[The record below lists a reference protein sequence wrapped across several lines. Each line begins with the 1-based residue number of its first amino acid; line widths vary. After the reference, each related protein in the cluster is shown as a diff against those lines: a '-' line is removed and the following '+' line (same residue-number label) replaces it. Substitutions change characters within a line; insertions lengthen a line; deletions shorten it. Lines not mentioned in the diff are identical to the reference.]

1 MLQRTFWFPR
11 WVRFCYYDYLRRNF
25 TRRSKFTTAC
35 TFSNC
40 FFFQSDN
47 IFTTLVMTKW
57 YNFNCANRKTFL
69 LMLCNS
75 MEPINL
81 NFSKEIA
88 INYRLGVAVRKF
100 SENVRNSDLLL
111 FVCRFSKRYTRP
123 SQFSINKQN
132 KIKETKKLLTKFSF
146 H

>member
-11 WVRFCYYDYLRRNF
+11 WVRFCCYDYLRRNF

-35 TFSNC
+35 IFSNC

-47 IFTTLVMTKW
+47 TFTTLVMTKW

-88 INYRLGVAVRKF
+88 INYGLGVT
-100 SENVRNSDLLL
+100 VRN
-111 FVCRFSKRYTRP
+111 FQKMF
-123 SQFSINKQN
+123 
-132 KIKETKKLLTKFSF
+132 ETQIYCFLVVDFQSGILDHLSFLLTKTQ
-146 H
+146 

>member
-88 INYRLGVAVRKF
+88 INYGLGVT
-100 SENVRNSDLLL
+100 VRN
-111 FVCRFSKRYTRP
+111 FQKMF
-123 SQFSINKQN
+123 
-132 KIKETKKLLTKFSF
+132 ETQIYCFLVVDFQSGILDHLSFLLTKTQ
-146 H
+146 